1 MLLASRERLEAA
13 IEEAI
18 LALDILD
25 DDADL
30 EAVCDDDAN
39 SGDEEPDCRGYP
51 TQPQPWHAAPD
62 RLRA

>member
-25 DDADL
+25 GDADL
-30 EAVCDDDAN
+30 EAGCDDDA
-39 SGDEEPDCRGYP
+39 SDDDEADSRELPKAL
-51 TQPQPWHAAPD
+51 PWIEE
-62 RLRA
+62 RRRA

>member
-1 MLLASRERLEAA
+1 MLRLREQLEAA

-25 DDADL
+25 GDADL
-30 EAVCDDDAN
+30 EARCDDDAN
-39 SGDEEPDCRGYP
+39 SGDEEPDCRDYP